1 MLDATDAC
9 ALQLESRS
17 LFWSMLC
24 GSPSTPHARDPIATQ
39 HESRK
44 TCLAMLF
51 GVTRRTSGKRDTP
64 NLWKA

>member
-1 MLDATDAC
+1 MLDPADAC
-9 ALQLESRS
+9 AMQLESRR

-24 GSPSTPHARDPIATQ
+24 GPPSTPHARDPIATQ

-51 GVTRRTSGKRDTP
+51 GGGGTGRQRDTP
-64 NLWKA
+64 NLYKA